1 MDISRDYFKFKWKNI
16 GLRRLLLYV
25 RFLEQS
31 KAMAKCI
38 ESFGD

>member
-1 MDISRDYFKFKWKNI
+1 MNISSLNGEILVCDVV
-16 GLRRLLLYV
+16 LLCV
-25 RFLEQS
+25 GFLEQS